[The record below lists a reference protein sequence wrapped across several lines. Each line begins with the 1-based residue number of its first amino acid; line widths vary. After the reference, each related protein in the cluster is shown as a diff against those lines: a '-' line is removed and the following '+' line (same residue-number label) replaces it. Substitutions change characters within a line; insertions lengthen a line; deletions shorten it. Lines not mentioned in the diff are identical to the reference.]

1 MEKKIWVVWDTN
13 GENYYYSTEDKAYC
27 KCVEIICEVM
37 KDDKEVMRLCLG
49 ELEEYM
55 GATDVAGYYAVIV
68 DEDEDEDDTAAHDE
82 DECAVCKEFRKLVED
97 NVIAVPE
104 RDNGVRDMKYHI
116 YNEFY
121 PDQPFCED
129 GKALEFDTE
138 EDAIFFM
145 ESIMKN
151 TSFDMTGAYTVA
163 DILYYDG
170 GYIDGTGCFI
180 NSKGHFCKI
189 LRRDVLNN
197 D

>member
-1 MEKKIWVVWDTN
+1 MEKKIWVVWDVN
-13 GENYYYSTEDKAYC
+13 GDFAYYSTEDKAYG
-27 KCVEIICEVM
+27 KCVEIIREVM
-37 KDDKEVMRLCLG
+37 KDDKEEMRLCLD

-68 DEDEDEDDTAAHDE
+68 DEDEDDTAAHDE

-104 RDNGVRDMKYHI
+104 RGNGVRDMKYHI
-116 YNEFY
+116 YNEFH
-121 PDQPFCED
+121 PGQPLCEN

-145 ESIMKN
+145 ESIIKN
-151 TSFDMTGAYTVA
+151 TDFDMTGAYIVA

-180 NSKGHFCKI
+180 NKKGHLCKI
-189 LRRDVLNN
+189 LRKDAITNE
-197 D
+197 

>member
-1 MEKKIWVVWDTN
+1 MEQKIWVVWDVN
-13 GENYYYSTEDKAYC
+13 GDFAYYSTEDKAYG
-27 KCVEIICEVM
+27 KCVEIIREVM
-37 KDDKEVMRLCLG
+37 KDDKEEMRLCLD

-68 DEDEDEDDTAAHDE
+68 DEDEDDASAHDE
-82 DECAVCKEFRKLVED
+82 DKCDVCEAFKKLVD
-97 NVIAVPE
+97 NQIIYCTSKK
-104 RDNGVRDMKYHI
+104 DNGIRDMKYHI
-116 YNEFY
+116 YNELY
-121 PDQPFCED
+121 PDQPLCED

-151 TSFDMTGAYTVA
+151 TGFDMHGAYVVA

-180 NSKGHFCKI
+180 NDKGHFCKI
-189 LRRDVLNN
+189 VKKEVINN
-197 D
+197 E